1 MALPWL
7 RLIDLALGL
16 NDVVR
21 RVRARTDNTETTRA
35 LTGQA
40 STALGGVETRMAGVV
55 VSALKEAFD
64 RDHVRLQLE
73 REKLEAER
81 QRADRILKLELLRQA
96 GEREIGR
103 MQTLTAAG
111 LVGLSASVALSFRL
125 PPSGGGRFLI
135 GMAMALLLSS
145 LICAFAE
152 QARLSRTIAAAD
164 DRLSVE
170 SATAPQTAGV
180 AAPWLVAAGFVAVAI
195 AALL

>member
-21 RVRARTDNTETTRA
+21 RVRARNDNPEQARS
-35 LTGQA
+35 LTSTG

-81 QRADRILKLELLRQA
+81 QRAERILKLELLRQA

-103 MQTLTAAG
+103 MRTVSAAG
-111 LVGLSASVALSFRL
+111 LVGLAISVALSFRA
-125 PPSGGGRFLI
+125 PATIGGRVLI
-135 GMAMALLLSS
+135 GVALALLLGS
-145 LICAFAE
+145 LMCAFAE
-152 QARLSRTIAAAD
+152 HARLSRTIAAAD

-180 AAPWLVAAGFVAVAI
+180 AAPWLVMAGFVAVAI